1 MKFPCLSLLSS
12 KMADL
17 KNIALVY
24 KLRKSYISVSDFIE
38 IMKMCVYYIYILLAY
53 MFKLIV
59 FLGVFYFLRL

>member
-1 MKFPCLSLLSS
+1 
-12 KMADL
+12 MADL